1 MTHPETVKMFTEGE
15 ALARKLSPIMNGETS
30 PTVQYALMYLLTH
43 AFAQDADGNEVL
55 ARRLIRE
62 ACFPFIEQMVE
73 VTCAHVRSNRAHLD
87 LMREDLIN
95 RHAKLKEQH

>member
-1 MTHPETVKMFTEGE
+1 MTHPETVKLFTDGE
-15 ALARKLSPIMNGETS
+15 ALARKLSPLMSGQSS

-55 ARRLIRE
+55 ARRLIHE
-62 ACFPFIEQMVE
+62 ACFPFIETMIE
-73 VTCAHVRSNRAHLD
+73 VTCAHVRSNRASLE
-87 LMREDLIN
+87 LMREDLMN